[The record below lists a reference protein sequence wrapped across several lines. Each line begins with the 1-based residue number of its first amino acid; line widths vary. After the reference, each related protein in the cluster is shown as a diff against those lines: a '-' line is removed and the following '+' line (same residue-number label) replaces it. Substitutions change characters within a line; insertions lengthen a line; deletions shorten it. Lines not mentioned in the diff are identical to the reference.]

1 MAMGKRRF
9 VIGLV
14 TSMALALGVFFGGR
28 AASAAGADIYGVG
41 GGSISMGGVVK
52 FAKFAFSGHTGPQG
66 DFGSARFTFED
77 PTTPLDVHIDV
88 DCVDVFPVPLQ
99 GGGGWIGGPVTRV
112 TPYPNVAGIQPGD
125 EFVMGFN
132 DFGEPSDPT
141 PDEWTAVLSFAP
153 QLCKLLGPSFHFPV
167 NQGNI
172 NVKFEEDII
181 SLLE

>member
-1 MAMGKRRF
+1 MRKRRF

-14 TSMALALGVFFGGR
+14 ASMALALGVFFGGR

-41 GGSISMGGVVK
+41 GGSVSLVTGVK

-66 DFGSARFTFED
+66 DFGSFRFTIED
-77 PTTPLDVHIDV
+77 PTTPLDVHVKV
-88 DCVDVFPVPLQ
+88 DCVDVFPVGL

-112 TPYPNVAGIQPGD
+112 SPEPNAAGIQPGD

-132 DFGEPSDPT
+132 DFGEPSDDPIA
-141 PDEWTAVLSFAP
+141 DEWIAVLSFAP
-153 QLCKLLGPSFHFPV
+153 QACKLLGPSVHLPV
-167 NQGNI
+167 TQGNI
-172 NVKFEEDII
+172 VVKFEEDII